1 MKRNP
6 AMPTSEQ
13 IGQAGT
19 QMKKYASMMNDLA
32 DHADYVT
39 KLVDNDNLDEFE
51 RALWKL
57 VFW

>member
-1 MKRNP
+1 
-6 AMPTSEQ
+6 MPTSEQ